1 MSPGNPVVN
10 NKNPAVSA
18 IIPTFNRAPWLKEA
32 MASVLSQNYED
43 FELLVVDDGSTDDTR
58 EMVKDFPEVRYIR
71 NEENSG
77 VSRARNIG
85 VQNARGSFICFL
97 DSDDLWEK
105 DKLAAQMDWME
116 RRPECRACYTDELWV
131 RNGRRVNPMNKHG
144 KYSGDIFRHCLP
156 LCIVSPSSVMLQASL
171 LAEVGGFDEALPA
184 CEDYDLWLRIA
195 ARYPFHFIPRKLIVK
210 RGGHAGQLSRKYW
223 GMDRFRVRALEKLL
237 DGESLDECQ
246 RALAV
251 QELVKKSSV
260 LHKGFMKRENLKDA
274 EYYQRLMEKYSE
286 GAAKP

>member
-1 MSPGNPVVN
+1 MN

-43 FELLVVDDGSTDDTR
+43 FELLVVDDGSTDDTC

-195 ARYPFHFIPRKLIVK
+195 ARYPFHFIPRRLIVK
-210 RGGHAGQLSRKYW
+210 RGGHADQLSRKYW

-237 DGESLDECQ
+237 DGETLDERQ

-251 QELVKKSSV
+251 QELVKKSSI

>member
-1 MSPGNPVVN
+1 MND
-10 NKNPAVSA
+10 KNPAVSA

-32 MASVLSQNYED
+32 MASVLSQSYGD
-43 FELLVVDDGSTDDTR
+43 FELLVVDDGSADDTW
-58 EMVKDFPEVRYIR
+58 EMAKAFPGVRYIR
-71 NEENSG
+71 NEKNSG

-85 VQNARGSFICFL
+85 IQNARGRFVCFL

-116 RRPECRACYTDELWV
+116 RQPECQACYTDELWV
-131 RNGRRVNPMNKHG
+131 RNGRRVNPMNKHS

-156 LCIVSPSSVMLQASL
+156 LCIVSPSSVMLRAPL
-171 LAEVGGFDEALPA
+171 FAEVGGFDEGLPA

-195 ARYPFHFIPRKLIVK
+195 ARYPFHFIPRRLIVK
-210 RGGHAGQLSRKYW
+210 RGGHADQLSRKYW

-237 DGESLDECQ
+237 DGENLDGHK

-251 QELVKKSSV
+251 QELVKKSSI
-260 LHKGFMKRENLKDA
+260 LHKGFMKRENLQEADR
-274 EYYQRLMEKYSE
+274 YQLLMAKYSE
-286 GAAKP
+286 GAVKP